1 MAKLVS
7 LGNLERFRSNMAE
20 SVWESI
26 ASAADGTTITYDAAT
41 KKLSA
46 GGSSVGA
53 SASGILPYCNATE
66 LEDLTIRTGSFTNS
80 GEGWN
85 TFAVPEPFEGAPHVI
100 LTVESGYSVE
110 IMTVTAESFLY
121 KVTAG
126 SASNATTG
134 NYYVF
139 TSQSTS
145 SSYMVQIPIV
155 TSIGGAETTADPVEI
170 KWTAV
175 EYGGE

>member
-1 MAKLVS
+1 MAKLIT
-7 LGNLERFRSNMAE
+7 LDNLERFRSNVAA

-46 GGSSVGA
+46 GGSDSGSGGIIPYC
-53 SASGILPYCNATE
+53 SASE
-66 LEDLTIRTGSFTNS
+66 LEDLTIRTGSFTNA

-85 TFAVPEPFEGAPHVI
+85 TFPFPDPFEGAPHVI
-100 LTVESGYSVE
+100 LTVESGYGVE

-126 SASNATTG
+126 SAASATTG
-134 NYYVF
+134 SYYVF
-139 TSQSTS
+139 TSKSTS

-155 TSIGGAETTADPVEI
+155 TSVGGAETTADPVEI